1 MKNFKR
7 VITVSAVSAI
17 FTTIMS
23 YWIFSGDW
31 PFFPYVLLG
40 GFFIVIIQK
49 ENKTK
54 DFVLN
59 LFIGSL
65 FYSVLTSVLIFLRMY
80 IFYFS
85 DEYSLSFSDYW
96 FKEELYFLILAHAFV
111 CFMGGLIGIVLKGLY
126 SLYGKK
132 LDKILMFGGPLLM
145 VFFSLFVAEVK
156 IGRTL
161 MSIVYGWPYPF
172 LIHQIKD
179 VIDGFLVDRWIVS
192 LGSMYHYFILNY
204 LLYLLIFISAFS
216 VVKIV
221 NQKKKILN
229 LTFVLF
235 GILIFGMISFNSYLP
250 FRQAYIFNEIIDA
263 NYCEQDSDCELMEGS
278 CPFGC
283 YAVVNK
289 KEAQRISGLIKSFPS
304 NCVYGCIEIE
314 SARCVNKRCDF

>member
-132 LDKILMFGGPLLM
+132 LD
-145 VFFSLFVAEVK
+145 
-156 IGRTL
+156 
-161 MSIVYGWPYPF
+161 
-172 LIHQIKD
+172 QIKD